1 MSEIQNH
8 LKKGTYVLTFVISKS
23 VLVACLMIFSQSIH
37 LTAQTVSD
45 NKVDIYGDFSLKIA
59 DGQKILEQATIIDT
73 GNTKVV
79 IDYEINS
86 KRINTIYEVDPIKA
100 ANVTGEQLSKL
111 YKGFVKAGFG
121 TYSSPYGELF
131 YTNLRSKK
139 YQTGVHLKH
148 LSSGGQIAN
157 VGYSGF
163 SNNELNVFGKS
174 FIKKSTLSGGI
185 DYRRNVVHYYGF
197 NTNPFDAFW
206 NDSIGNQFSL
216 EREAIKQRYQLVNL
230 EASLTDNF
238 PVDSHATKY
247 KADIN
252 YYNYMDNYTA
262 QENYFRAAGDVSFY
276 YKDYDLNAKSS
287 LDYYKHQ
294 NDIRE
299 SNMTIFNVQ
308 PQITFHKQKW
318 RLKAGLNLYASSDTT
333 FGFRLAPEVDFD
345 LHLYENV
352 IILNVGTDS
361 KLKRNSY
368 RTLTEENPFLI
379 TTVDPLNTW
388 SPFRL
393 YGGIRGALSSRM
405 SFNLKTS
412 YVKLE
417 NQYFFVN
424 DTSTGNW
431 NKLNAVIDNATLFQ
445 VNGEFTWQQNE
456 KLRLIAKADYFG
468 YTPDTELKAWH
479 VPSLRLSFS
488 GKYNLRN
495 KIAITATILTLN
507 RQFSREILT
516 DSLTGNKSV
525 FARELQ
531 GITDINLGAEYRYNK
546 RLGMFVQLNN
556 ILNVRYQRY
565 RDYPTQRFNLFAG
578 ISYSF

>member
-1 MSEIQNH
+1 MSE
-8 LKKGTYVLTFVISKS
+8 LKNQSGKS
-23 VLVACLMIFSQSIH
+23 FFLIWKLNATGLMIACFTICCLSVQ
-37 LTAQTVSD
+37 LAAQTGSD
-45 NKVDIYGDFSLKIA
+45 NKVDIYGNFTPKIA
-59 DGQKILEQATIIDT
+59 DGQKILEQAVITDT
-73 GNTKVV
+73 ANMKVR

-86 KRINTIYEVDPIKA
+86 KRVNTIYEVDPIKA

-111 YKGFVKAGFG
+111 YKGFAKAGFG
-121 TYSSPYGELF
+121 TYSSPYAELF

-139 YQTGVHLKH
+139 YQTGIHVKH
-148 LSSGGQIAN
+148 LSSGGQLAN

-163 SNNELNVFGKS
+163 SNNELNAFGKS

-197 NTNPFDAFW
+197 NTNPFDTIW
-206 NDSIGNQFSL
+206 KPYSL
-216 EREAIKQRYQLVNL
+216 EREGIRQRYQLVNL

-247 KADIN
+247 KVDLN
-252 YYNYMDNYTA
+252 YYNYMDKYNA

-287 LDYYKHQ
+287 LDYYKNQ
-294 NDIRE
+294 NDIQE
-299 SNMTIFNVQ
+299 SNMTIFNLR

-318 RLKAGLNLYASSDTT
+318 RLKAAVNMYASSDST
-333 FGFRLAPEVDFD
+333 FGFKLAPEVDFD
-345 LHLYENV
+345 LHLYEDV
-352 IILNVGTDS
+352 FILNLGTDS
-361 KLKRNSY
+361 RLKRNSY

-393 YGGIRGALSSRM
+393 YGGLRGALGSRM

-431 NKLNAVIDNATLFQ
+431 NKLNTVIDNASLFQ
-445 VNGEFTWQQNE
+445 VNGELTWQQNE

-495 KIAITATILTLN
+495 KITITATLLTLN
-507 RQFSREILT
+507 RQFSREIAT
-516 DSLTGNKSV
+516 DTLTGKKSV
-525 FARELQ
+525 YARELQ
-531 GITDINLGAEYRYNK
+531 GIADVNLGGEYRYNK